1 MTEGLLSLGNTTLI
15 LLALALIIFSWL
27 AAQSRNFR
35 RFQFQISVFVVI
47 WIIGEIIDLLEEN
60 NIIET
65 GIEELG
71 MQIHLVSMVYLSCM
85 LWLRYYFSKKGG
97 KKMIESSEGYDN

>member
-1 MTEGLLSLGNTTLI
+1 MTEGLLSLSNTTLI

-27 AAQSRNFR
+27 AVQSRNFR

-47 WIIGEIIDLLEEN
+47 WIIGEIIGLSEEN

-65 GIEELG
+65 GIEGLG
-71 MQIHLVSMVYLSCM
+71 LQIHVVSMVYLSCM
-85 LWLRYYFSKKGG
+85 FWLRYYFSKKGG
-97 KKMIESSEGYDN
+97 KKMIESSDGYDN